1 MKQMNSLNEDNNKL
15 STQRSKK
22 ETLYD
27 LIIRRLLEQNEPKK
41 NHPKRKITI
50 RNPKKIID
58 MVKEIVEEYE
68 EFVSFPEKNDNIEES
83 VKDNLTI
90 SSTKI
95 TARLDFPNMSK
106 KITPSFLEG
115 VIIFIH

>member
-1 MKQMNSLNEDNNKL
+1 
-15 STQRSKK
+15 
-22 ETLYD
+22 
-27 LIIRRLLEQNEPKK
+27 
-41 NHPKRKITI
+41 
-50 RNPKKIID
+50 

-106 KITPSFLEG
+106 KITDKEYEYIINKLYENKIILIYRNKNQFYPFL
-115 VIIFIH
+115 